1 MVKSLAQGH
10 FRHMKW
16 AGRRTGSALLLADG
30 LSSHDEA
37 VAREAQREAVYIAA
51 KTHFFWIDRR

>member
-1 MVKSLAQGH
+1 
-10 FRHMKW
+10 MKW